1 MSFFIVEAETIG
13 EKKAKNFM
21 HFSENFPSRIG
32 MNQYD
37 WQGLD
42 SFHQREEDDGY
53 GHSHPSLGRS
63 PEAHQG

>member
-1 MSFFIVEAETIG
+1 
-13 EKKAKNFM
+13 M